1 MGKPANPKRIKEN
14 EAKASAKYIRISPQK
29 LNLVAQTIR
38 GKSAATALIDLE
50 FSKKRVSE
58 SVRKLLQAAVAN
70 AVNNHNLDADRLV
83 VAEAHVGKSVM
94 MKRFR
99 ARAKG
104 RGTRV
109 LKPISNMT
117 IILKEA
123 DEA

>member
-83 VAEAHVGKSVM
+83 VAEAHVGKSVI

-104 RGTRV
+104 RGTRI

>member
-1 MGKPANPKRIKEN
+1 MGQSANPKRRKEN
-14 EAKASAKYIRISPQK
+14 EAKASAKYIRISPRK

-38 GKSAATALIDLE
+38 GKNASKALIDLE
-50 FSKKRVSE
+50 FSKKRVAE

-83 VAEAHVGKSVM
+83 VAEAHVGKSVI

-104 RGTRV
+104 RGTRI

>member
-83 VAEAHVGKSVM
+83 VAEAHVGKSVI

>member
-1 MGKPANPKRIKEN
+1 MGQSANPKRLKEN
-14 EAKASAKYIRISPQK
+14 EAKASAKYIRISPRK

-38 GKSAATALIDLE
+38 GKSASKALIDLE

-83 VAEAHVGKSVM
+83 VAEAHVGKSVTM
-94 MKRFR
+94 RRFR

-104 RGTRV
+104 RGTRII
-109 LKPISNMT
+109 KPISNMT

>member
-1 MGKPANPKRIKEN
+1 MGQSANPKRLKEN

-38 GKSAATALIDLE
+38 GKSAAKALIDLE

-70 AVNNHNLDADRLV
+70 AVNNHNLDVDRLV
-83 VAEAHVGKSVM
+83 VAEAHVGKSVI

-104 RGTRV
+104 RGTRI